1 MGLWFFILIQIAS
14 VLFHDFIFRLDSQLF
29 FFMLCKDQVNFLF
42 LNPLISKFLL
52 LKLIGLNNFV
62 AFFDFFNFFLFNNFP
77 WSLLLLLE
85 KKIVLIV
92 SMLQNNR
99 WLQKIISL
107 KSWIQ
112 FFIASIFKITIIR
125 NLRILNI
132 YLLFR

>member
-1 MGLWFFILIQIAS
+1 LGLWFFILIQIAS
-14 VLFHDFIFRLDSQLF
+14 VLFHDFIFRLDSQLV

-42 LNPLISKFLL
+42 LNPLISKFLF

-85 KKIVLIV
+85 KKIVLII